1 MKILLQIND
10 NVLMTALILVL
21 LNEMEEKNINQHQMA
36 STNCDIIFILHTGCS
51 KSI

>member
-10 NVLMTALILVL
+10 IVLMMALILVL
-21 LNEMEEKNINQHQMA
+21 LNEMENNINEHEMA
-36 STNCDIIFILHTGCS
+36 STNCDIIFILHRLW